1 MFKKTALLFAA
12 MMAFMFSAFPAFA
25 APVDL
30 TALSASVD
38 FSTAIVAILAACG
51 ALMGVYIAWKAASM
65 VIAAVRRG

>member
-1 MFKKTALLFAA
+1 MINKIIMLFTA
-12 MMAFMFSAFPAFA
+12 MMALMFSAFSVA

-51 ALMGVYIAWKAASM
+51 ALMGVYIAWKAAKM
-65 VIAAVRRG
+65 VIGVVRGG